1 MTLVLIIF
9 INILHLPK
17 LLYVPCCL
25 WKSECAFN
33 SVVHLQ
39 TQYIHFFIQIYTE
52 SAKNMVVTHN
62 NIIESA
68 INFDIENLYV
78 AVVLWNLIMYM
89 NWKFELFNVKYKGY
103 YFNVQFYDI

>member
-1 MTLVLIIF
+1 
-9 INILHLPK
+9 
-17 LLYVPCCL
+17 
-25 WKSECAFN
+25 
-33 SVVHLQ
+33 
-39 TQYIHFFIQIYTE
+39 
-52 SAKNMVVTHN
+52 MVVTHN

-103 YFNVQFYDI
+103 YFNVQFYDT